1 MPPRRR
7 KRRQRPRLPTGP
19 RPIFNA
25 ILKSTR
31 CPRCDSP
38 FKTTAPSGR
47 IGHHDWDC
55 TCGGTIIVSFD
66 EGAWCW
72 YFHQGFIAQGRE
84 WRLEYRSYDKST
96 EFMSCEQPRDENADL
111 ETHVLP
117 GFVSHERFA
126 KLIPFL

>member
-55 TCGGTIIVSFD
+55 TCGGKIIVSFD

-72 YFHQGFIAQGRE
+72 YFHQEFAVSVRQ
-84 WRLEYRSYDKST
+84 WRLEYRSADNAT
-96 EFMSCEQPRDENADL
+96 EFWHDPGGEDRDPEIHL
-111 ETHVLP
+111 LP
-117 GFVSHERFA
+117 SYVSHERFA